1 MDGKLI
7 RYLQALNLTPIWLKN
22 DASSST
28 PPLTQQNDSKVSSS
42 NTYRLSAPQTYTKN
56 TLTTTEPT
64 NGSSTSTQPSDLN
77 VLQINSRLQLLL
89 FKVEKKGKTL
99 QQGDYL
105 FATLA
110 PHFAEQS
117 DHPLTHPQYGR
128 MLEKLLLAVGAE
140 TSSIQKL
147 NVIPDSPLAGAL
159 LFSRHFAGSPL
170 DQTLAVKGIAR
181 LILDHP
187 LVLSHCQFRKKETWD
202 QLKRFNPSI

>member
-128 MLEKLLLAVGAE
+128 MLEL
-140 TSSIQKL
+140 S
-147 NVIPDSPLAGAL
+147 
-159 LFSRHFAGSPL
+159 
-170 DQTLAVKGIAR
+170 
-181 LILDHP
+181 LIH
-187 LVLSHCQFRKKETWD
+187 
-202 QLKRFNPSI
+202 I